1 METIVSPELK
11 IAYCVTIGIILNK
24 NFRVHL
30 EPIPGTIP
38 GMVTGIDLEISRE
51 YNN

>member
-24 NFRVHL
+24 NFRVSPRANPGDYPGDGNGDRS
-30 EPIPGTIP
+30 ENIPGK
-38 GMVTGIDLEISRE
+38 
-51 YNN
+51 

>member
-24 NFRVHL
+24 NFRVLHL
-30 EPIPGTIP
+30 ANPGDYSGDGNGDQSGNIPGI
-38 GMVTGIDLEISRE
+38 
-51 YNN
+51 